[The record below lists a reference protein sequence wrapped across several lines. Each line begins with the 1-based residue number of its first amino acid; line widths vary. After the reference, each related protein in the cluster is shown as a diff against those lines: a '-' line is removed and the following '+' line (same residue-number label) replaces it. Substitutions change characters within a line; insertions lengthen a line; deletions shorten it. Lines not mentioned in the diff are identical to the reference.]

1 MSDASQ
7 PYLVMSSPQQFRG
20 DRIIESTDVDAVP
33 YGEIAELPRF
43 ELFDAGRDA
52 GRNAPDRSPPR
63 RKVRVVRRPPGLVAL
78 LISSAVAAALTI
90 AGLSAVSTFVPEW
103 VIERAKNAVRAAQ
116 AQVQSSPRAQ
126 PSPQRGTV
134 YVVRPGDTLSL
145 IAARTLGD
153 PRKWPRLLEANR
165 AIIHNAADLEI
176 GMQLRLPGR

>member
-7 PYLVMSSPQQFRG
+7 PYRVVSSPLQFRG
-20 DRIIESTDVDAVP
+20 DQIIESTDVDAVP

-43 ELFDAGRDA
+43 ESFDAGRD
-52 GRNAPDRSPPR
+52 APDRSPPR

-103 VIERAKNAVRAAQ
+103 IVDRAVGAIRTAQ
-116 AQVQSSPRAQ
+116 ARAPSRAQ
-126 PSPQRGTV
+126 PSPRRGSI
-134 YVVRPGDTLSL
+134 YVVQPGDSLSL

-153 PRKWPRLLEANR
+153 ARKWPRLLEMNR
-165 AIIHNAADLEI
+165 AIIHNAADLEV